1 MEYAF
6 WKRQIRTVHWMS
18 GAICLIGMLLFAA
31 TGITLNHAADIP
43 SRPRVSEVEATL
55 APPLL
60 ALLET
65 GPDKGTTPALPVAI
79 ARQLKTE
86 LAAVQGAGDPASVT
100 LATAIRGSL
109 RTDVSEASVR
119 EEVERVA
126 ASGINALK
134 SHLGLFDTIGSLAPL
149 LGLLGTVLGM
159 IQAFRAMEA
168 AGRNVDPAILSGGIW
183 AALLTTAA
191 GLIVAIPV
199 VAIASWFDRSILQV
213 ARKTEDAVTRIF
225 TPDLTRRTESPVDEG
240 RAAHI

>member
-1 MEYAF
+1 MD
-6 WKRQIRTVHWMS
+6 S
-18 GAICLIGMLLFAA
+18 
-31 TGITLNHAADIP
+31 
-43 SRPRVSEVEATL
+43 SL
-55 APPLL
+55 APVANPETANGALDLVMAGGHVVWLL
-60 ALLET
+60 IAMSVIAL
-65 GPDKGTTPALPVAI
+65 TTIIYKIVQFGMAGVGRSGNVEKAVTLYRNGHRREA
-79 ARQLKTE
+79 

-100 LATAIRGSL
+100 VATAIRGSL

-126 ASGINALK
+126 TAEINALK
-134 SHLGLFDTIGSLAPL
+134 SHLGLLDTIGSLAPL

-225 TPDLTRRTESPVDEG
+225 TPDLTRRTESPVDEV

>member
-1 MEYAF
+1 MD
-6 WKRQIRTVHWMS
+6 S
-18 GAICLIGMLLFAA
+18 
-31 TGITLNHAADIP
+31 
-43 SRPRVSEVEATL
+43 SL
-55 APPLL
+55 APVANPATANGALDLVMAGGPVVWLL
-60 ALLET
+60 IAMSVIALT
-65 GPDKGTTPALPVAI
+65 IIIYKIVQFGMAGI
-79 ARQLKTE
+79 GRSGNTE
-86 LAAVQGAGDPASVT
+86 KAVELYRNGHRREALAAVQGAGDPASVT
-100 LATAIRGSL
+100 VATAIRGAL

-119 EEVERVA
+119 EEIERVA
-126 ASGINALK
+126 TSEINTLK
-134 SHLGLFDTIGSLAPL
+134 SHLGLLDTIGSLAPL

-225 TPDLTRRTESPVDEG
+225 TPDLTRRTESPVDEV

>member
-1 MEYAF
+1 MDSSLASVANPEAANGALDLVMAGGPVV
-6 WKRQIRTVHWMS
+6 WLLIAMS
-18 GAICLIGMLLFAA
+18 VIALTTIIYKIVQFGMAGVGRSGNIEKAVDLYRN
-31 TGITLNHAADIP
+31 GH
-43 SRPRVSEVEATL
+43 RSEA
-55 APPLL
+55 
-60 ALLET
+60 
-65 GPDKGTTPALPVAI
+65 
-79 ARQLKTE
+79 

-100 LATAIRGSL
+100 VATAIRGSL
-109 RTDVSEASVR
+109 RSDVSEASVR

-126 ASGINALK
+126 TAEINTLK
-134 SHLGLFDTIGSLAPL
+134 SHLGLLDTIGSLAPL

-225 TPDLTRRTESPVDEG
+225 TPDLTRRTESPVDEV

>member
-1 MEYAF
+1 MDSSLASVANPEAANGALDLVMAGGPVV
-6 WKRQIRTVHWMS
+6 WLLIAMS
-18 GAICLIGMLLFAA
+18 VIALTTIIYKIVQFGMAGVGRSGNIEKAVDLYRN
-31 TGITLNHAADIP
+31 GH
-43 SRPRVSEVEATL
+43 RSEA
-55 APPLL
+55 
-60 ALLET
+60 
-65 GPDKGTTPALPVAI
+65 
-79 ARQLKTE
+79 

-100 LATAIRGSL
+100 VATAIRGSL
-109 RTDVSEASVR
+109 RSDVSEASVR

-126 ASGINALK
+126 TAEINTLK
-134 SHLGLFDTIGSLAPL
+134 SHLGLLDTIGSLAPL

-199 VAIASWFDRSILQV
+199 VAIASWFDRTILQV

-225 TPDLTRRTESPVDEG
+225 TPDLTRRTESPVDEV

>member
-1 MEYAF
+1 MD
-6 WKRQIRTVHWMS
+6 S
-18 GAICLIGMLLFAA
+18 
-31 TGITLNHAADIP
+31 
-43 SRPRVSEVEATL
+43 SL
-55 APPLL
+55 APAEHPETVNGALDLVLAGGPVVWLL
-60 ALLET
+60 IAMSVIAL
-65 GPDKGTTPALPVAI
+65 TTIIYKLVQFGMAGVGRSGNVEKAVTLYRNGNRREA
-79 ARQLKTE
+79 
-86 LAAVQGAGDPASVT
+86 LAAVQSAGDPASITV
-100 LATAIRGSL
+100 ATAIRGSL

-126 ASGINALK
+126 TAEINTLK
-134 SHLGLFDTIGSLAPL
+134 SHLGLLETIGSLAPL

-225 TPDLTRRTESPVDEG
+225 TPDLTRRTESPVDEV
-240 RAAHI
+240 RAAHV

>member
-1 MEYAF
+1 MD
-6 WKRQIRTVHWMS
+6 S
-18 GAICLIGMLLFAA
+18 
-31 TGITLNHAADIP
+31 
-43 SRPRVSEVEATL
+43 SL
-55 APPLL
+55 APAANPETVSGTFGLVMAGGPVVWLL
-60 ALLET
+60 IAMSVIAL
-65 GPDKGTTPALPVAI
+65 TTIIYKLVQFGMAGVGRSGNVEKAVTLYRDGRRREA
-79 ARQLKTE
+79 

-100 LATAIRGSL
+100 VATAIRGSL

-126 ASGINALK
+126 TTEINTLK
-134 SHLGLFDTIGSLAPL
+134 SHLGLLETIGSLAPL

-225 TPDLTRRTESPVDEG
+225 TPDLTRRTESPVDEV
-240 RAAHI
+240 RAAHV

>member
-1 MEYAF
+1 MD
-6 WKRQIRTVHWMS
+6 S
-18 GAICLIGMLLFAA
+18 S
-31 TGITLNHAADIP
+31 HA
-43 SRPRVSEVEATL
+43 
-55 APPLL
+55 
-60 ALLET
+60 
-65 GPDKGTTPALPVAI
+65 PVANPATANGALDLVMAGGPVVWLLI
-79 ARQLKTE
+79 AMSVIALTIIIYKIVQFGMAGIGRSGNTE
-86 LAAVQGAGDPASVT
+86 KAVELYRNGHRREALAAVQGAGDPASVT
-100 LATAIRGSL
+100 VATAIRGAL

-126 ASGINALK
+126 TSEINMLK
-134 SHLGLFDTIGSLAPL
+134 SHLGLLDTIGSLAPL

-225 TPDLTRRTESPVDEG
+225 TPDLTRRTESPVDEV

>member
-1 MEYAF
+1 M
-6 WKRQIRTVHWMS
+6 
-18 GAICLIGMLLFAA
+18 
-31 TGITLNHAADIP
+31 
-43 SRPRVSEVEATL
+43 
-55 APPLL
+55 
-60 ALLET
+60 
-65 GPDKGTTPALPVAI
+65 
-79 ARQLKTE
+79 
-86 LAAVQGAGDPASVT
+86 QGAGDPASVT
-100 LATAIRGSL
+100 VATAIRGAL

-126 ASGINALK
+126 TSEINMLK
-134 SHLGLFDTIGSLAPL
+134 SHLGLLDTIGSLAPL

-225 TPDLTRRTESPVDEG
+225 TPDLTRRTESPVDEV

>member
-1 MEYAF
+1 MDSSLASVANPEAANGALDLVMAGGPVV
-6 WKRQIRTVHWMS
+6 WLLIAMS
-18 GAICLIGMLLFAA
+18 VIALTTIIYKIVQFGMAGVGRSGNIEKAVDLYRN
-31 TGITLNHAADIP
+31 GH
-43 SRPRVSEVEATL
+43 RSEA
-55 APPLL
+55 
-60 ALLET
+60 
-65 GPDKGTTPALPVAI
+65 
-79 ARQLKTE
+79 

-100 LATAIRGSL
+100 VATAIRGSL
-109 RTDVSEASVR
+109 RSDVSEASVR

-126 ASGINALK
+126 TAEINTLK
-134 SHLGLFDTIGSLAPL
+134 SHLGLLDTIGSLAPL

-199 VAIASWFDRSILQV
+199 VAIASWFDRTILQA

-225 TPDLTRRTESPVDEG
+225 TPDLTRRTESPVDEV

>member
-1 MEYAF
+1 MD
-6 WKRQIRTVHWMS
+6 S
-18 GAICLIGMLLFAA
+18 
-31 TGITLNHAADIP
+31 
-43 SRPRVSEVEATL
+43 SL
-55 APPLL
+55 APVANPETANGALDLVMAGGHVVWLL
-60 ALLET
+60 IAMSVIAL
-65 GPDKGTTPALPVAI
+65 TTIIYKIVQFGMAGVGRSGNVEKAVTLYRNGHRREA
-79 ARQLKTE
+79 

-100 LATAIRGSL
+100 VATAIRGSL

-126 ASGINALK
+126 TSEINALK
-134 SHLGLFDTIGSLAPL
+134 SHLGLLDTIGSLAPL

-225 TPDLTRRTESPVDEG
+225 TPDLTRRTESPVDEV

>member
-1 MEYAF
+1 MDSSLASVANPEAANGALDLVMAGGPVV
-6 WKRQIRTVHWMS
+6 WLLIAMS
-18 GAICLIGMLLFAA
+18 VIALTIIIYKIVQFGMAGIGRSGNIEKAVELFRN
-31 TGITLNHAADIP
+31 GH
-43 SRPRVSEVEATL
+43 RREA
-55 APPLL
+55 
-60 ALLET
+60 
-65 GPDKGTTPALPVAI
+65 
-79 ARQLKTE
+79 

-100 LATAIRGSL
+100 VATAIRGSL
-109 RTDVSEASVR
+109 RSDVSNATVR

-126 ASGINALK
+126 TAEINALK
-134 SHLGLFDTIGSLAPL
+134 SHLGVLDTIGSLAPL

-225 TPDLTRRTESPVDEG
+225 TPDLTRRTESPVDEV

>member
-1 MEYAF
+1 MD
-6 WKRQIRTVHWMS
+6 S
-18 GAICLIGMLLFAA
+18 
-31 TGITLNHAADIP
+31 
-43 SRPRVSEVEATL
+43 SL
-55 APPLL
+55 APVANPETANGALDLVMAGGPVVWLL
-60 ALLET
+60 IAMSVIAL
-65 GPDKGTTPALPVAI
+65 TTIIYKIVQFGMAGVGRSGNVEKAVTLYRNGHRHEA
-79 ARQLKTE
+79 

-100 LATAIRGSL
+100 VASAIRGSL

-126 ASGINALK
+126 TAEINALK
-134 SHLGLFDTIGSLAPL
+134 SHLGLLDTIGSLAPL

-225 TPDLTRRTESPVDEG
+225 TPDLTRRTESPVDEV

>member
-1 MEYAF
+1 MD
-6 WKRQIRTVHWMS
+6 S
-18 GAICLIGMLLFAA
+18 S
-31 TGITLNHAADIP
+31 HA
-43 SRPRVSEVEATL
+43 
-55 APPLL
+55 
-60 ALLET
+60 
-65 GPDKGTTPALPVAI
+65 PVANPATANGALDLVMAGGPVVWLLI
-79 ARQLKTE
+79 AMSVIALTIIIYKIVQFGMAGVGRSGNIEKAVELYRNGHRRE
-86 LAAVQGAGDPASVT
+86 ALAAVQGAGDPASVT
-100 LATAIRGSL
+100 VATAIRGAL

-126 ASGINALK
+126 TSEINMLK
-134 SHLGLFDTIGSLAPL
+134 SHLGLLDTIGSLAPL

-225 TPDLTRRTESPVDEG
+225 TPDLTRRTESPVDEV

>member
-1 MEYAF
+1 MD
-6 WKRQIRTVHWMS
+6 S
-18 GAICLIGMLLFAA
+18 
-31 TGITLNHAADIP
+31 
-43 SRPRVSEVEATL
+43 SL
-55 APPLL
+55 APVANPETANGALDLVMAGGPVVWLL
-60 ALLET
+60 IAMSVIAL
-65 GPDKGTTPALPVAI
+65 TTIIYKIVQFGMAGVGRSGNVEKAVTLYRNGHRREA
-79 ARQLKTE
+79 

-100 LATAIRGSL
+100 VATAIRGSL

-126 ASGINALK
+126 TSEINALK
-134 SHLGLFDTIGSLAPL
+134 SHLGLLDTIGSLAPL

-225 TPDLTRRTESPVDEG
+225 TPDLTRRTESPVDEV

>member
-1 MEYAF
+1 MD
-6 WKRQIRTVHWMS
+6 S
-18 GAICLIGMLLFAA
+18 
-31 TGITLNHAADIP
+31 
-43 SRPRVSEVEATL
+43 SL
-55 APPLL
+55 APVANPETANGALDLVMAGGHVVWLL
-60 ALLET
+60 IAMSVIAL
-65 GPDKGTTPALPVAI
+65 TTIIYKIVQFGMAGVGRSGNVEKAVTLYRNGHRREA
-79 ARQLKTE
+79 

-100 LATAIRGSL
+100 VATAIRGSL

-126 ASGINALK
+126 TSEINTLK
-134 SHLGLFDTIGSLAPL
+134 SHLGLLDTIGSLAPL

-225 TPDLTRRTESPVDEG
+225 TPDLTRRTESPVDEV